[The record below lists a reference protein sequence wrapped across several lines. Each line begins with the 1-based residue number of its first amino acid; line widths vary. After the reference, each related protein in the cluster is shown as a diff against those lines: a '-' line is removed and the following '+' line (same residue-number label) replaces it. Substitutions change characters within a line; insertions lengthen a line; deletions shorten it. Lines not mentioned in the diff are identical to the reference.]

1 MDNKENK
8 LFKIQMQFKVQL
20 QINFAFTA
28 LFRMHIK
35 NKYQNIRKLKYLPF
49 IYSLTNRSFFSK
61 KIWNFDFQNLILTD
75 RSIKKPKMP
84 KTPEQYDDIRKQK
97 KQLIMDTALEL
108 FAENGFHATSISQ
121 IAKAAKISKGLT
133 YNYFTS
139 KNEILEEIM
148 EQGFNE
154 IYDNLDMNRD
164 GVLTE
169 EEFIFFIRQNFK
181 LVHENMQHWK
191 LFFSLLLQPK
201 VATTFS
207 ENYTKKAEPIFGL
220 FHQFIVSAGS
230 KNPEQ
235 DLMAVAAMIEGAF
248 LYLVAAPDVFP
259 AEQMEQAV
267 IENCLRIIKE

>member
-1 MDNKENK
+1 
-8 LFKIQMQFKVQL
+8 
-20 QINFAFTA
+20 
-28 LFRMHIK
+28 
-35 NKYQNIRKLKYLPF
+35 
-49 IYSLTNRSFFSK
+49 
-61 KIWNFDFQNLILTD
+61 
-75 RSIKKPKMP
+75 MP

-121 IAKAAKISKGLT
+121 IAKAAEISKGLT
-133 YNYFTS
+133 YNYFKS

-148 EQGFNE
+148 DQGFNE

-164 GVLTE
+164 GILTE
-169 EEFIFFIRQNFK
+169 EEFIYFIRQNFK
-181 LVHENMQHWK
+181 LVRENTQHWK

-201 VATTFS
+201 VAATFS
-207 ENYTKKAEPIFGL
+207 ENYIKNAVPIFEM

-230 KNPEQ
+230 KEPEK

-259 AEQMEQAV
+259 GEQMEQAV
-267 IENCLRIIKE
+267 IDNCLKIIKG